1 MKEKMSKLLI
11 SIVFVFILFIGLIA
25 SDKGNSNRGQKLYIQ
40 QCSKCHRKSG
50 KGVKLVYPP
59 LRNSDYVRKGD
70 VVELLRGMLYGREGR
85 IVVNG
90 YTYKGVMTTEID
102 KSLSDKD
109 ILLILNYVL
118 KELNG
123 MKIEASLKD
132 LKTARKKGKLP
143 VYK

>member
-1 MKEKMSKLLI
+1 M
-11 SIVFVFILFIGLIA
+11 SIVLIATALIFILFISLIA
-25 SDKGNSNRGQKLYIQ
+25 NEKGNLQRGKKLYVQ
-40 QCSKCHRKSG
+40 QCSKCHRKNG

-59 LRNSDYVRKGD
+59 LRNSDYVKQGD
-70 VVELLRGMLYGREGR
+70 VIELLRGMLYGREGR

-102 KSLSDKD
+102 KSLSDED
-109 ILLILNYVL
+109 ILSILNYVL

-123 MKIEASLKD
+123 MKIKASLKD

-143 VYK
+143 VYH